1 VPGAPDGSAGGAAAS
16 IPVPSAE
23 ARRILPISSC
33 AEHATVTQPPSG
45 DHSSFDDLA
54 LDRLRQRRSAKWAA
68 YPADV
73 LPAWVAEM
81 DFPIAEPV
89 KQALRAAIDLDDCGY
104 ARPKALSEAFAGFA
118 AARFGW
124 DVDPARVVAVP
135 EVMIGVGEV
144 LRLVTAPGDG
154 VVVNPPAY
162 PPFFAT
168 ITEVERRVVDVPL
181 VRGADGWALD
191 LAGLERA
198 FAAGA
203 RAYLF
208 CSPHNP
214 VGRVFDREELRAVAE
229 LAARYDVAV
238 LADEIHAPLTLP
250 GAAHTPFATV
260 SEPLGVRAVVLT
272 SASKGWNIPGLK
284 CAVVAAGSAAMRD
297 TLAPLRAPERLERV
311 GHLGVLGTVAAF
323 AEGGAWLDALVAHL
337 DRNRA
342 LLASLLAECL
352 PEVGYVPPQAG
363 YLAWLDCRPLGL
375 GDDPA
380 RVFLTRGRVALTR
393 GLDFGTGGAGFARLN
408 MGTSGELLREAVH
421 RMRSSV

>member
-1 VPGAPDGSAGGAAAS
+1 M
-16 IPVPSAE
+16 E
-23 ARRILPISSC
+23 
-33 AEHATVTQPPSG
+33 QPLSG
-45 DHSSFDDLA
+45 DPSPFDDLA

-81 DFPIAEPV
+81 DFPIAEPI
-89 KQALRAAIDLDDCGY
+89 KRALRDAIDLDDCGY
-104 ARPKALSEAFAGFA
+104 ARPHALREAFAAFA
-118 AARFGW
+118 AGRFDW
-124 DVDPARVVAVP
+124 TVDPARVIAVP

-144 LRLVTAPGDG
+144 LRLVTTPGDQ
-154 VVVNPPAY
+154 VVVNPPVY

-168 ITEVERRVVDVPL
+168 IAEVERRVVEVPL
-181 VRGADGWALD
+181 ARGAGGAGGWALD

-203 RAYLF
+203 RAFLF
-208 CSPHNP
+208 CNPHNP
-214 VGRVFDREELRAVAE
+214 VGRVFEAGDVRAVAE

-250 GAAHTPFATV
+250 GIAHTPFLSV
-260 SEPLGVRAVVLT
+260 SEALGVRAVVLT

-284 CAVVAAGSAAMRD
+284 CAVVVAGSPAMHD
-297 TLAPLRAPERLERV
+297 ALAPLRAPERLERV

-323 AEGGAWLDALVAHL
+323 TEGGAWLDALVAHL

-342 LLASLLAECL
+342 LLARLLADCL
-352 PEVGYVPPQAG
+352 PEVGFVPPQAG
-363 YLAWLDCRPLGL
+363 YLAWLDCQALGL

-380 RVFLTRGRVALTR
+380 RAFLKRGRVALSR
-393 GLDFGTGGAGFARLN
+393 GLDFGSGGAGFARLN
-408 MGTSGELLREAVH
+408 IGTSGELLREAVR

>member
-1 VPGAPDGSAGGAAAS
+1 MRAYAGAGD
-16 IPVPSAE
+16 PS
-23 ARRILPISSC
+23 P
-33 AEHATVTQPPSG
+33 
-45 DHSSFDDLA
+45 FDDLA

-81 DFPIAEPV
+81 DFPIAEPI
-89 KQALRAAIDLDDCGY
+89 KRALRDAIDLDDCGY
-104 ARPKALSEAFAGFA
+104 ARPHALREAFAAFA
-118 AARFGW
+118 AGRFDW
-124 DVDPARVVAVP
+124 TVDPARVIAVP

-144 LRLVTAPGDG
+144 LRLVTTPGDQ
-154 VVVNPPAY
+154 VVVNPPVY

-168 ITEVERRVVDVPL
+168 IAEVERRVVEVPL
-181 VRGADGWALD
+181 ARGAGGAGGWALD

-203 RAYLF
+203 RAFLF
-208 CSPHNP
+208 CNPHNP
-214 VGRVFDREELRAVAE
+214 VGRVFEAGDVRAVAE

-250 GAAHTPFATV
+250 GIAHTPFLSV
-260 SEPLGVRAVVLT
+260 SEALGVRAVVLT

-284 CAVVAAGSAAMRD
+284 CAVVVAGSPAMHD
-297 TLAPLRAPERLERV
+297 ALAPLRAPERLERV

-323 AEGGAWLDALVAHL
+323 TEGGAWLDALVAHL

-342 LLASLLAECL
+342 LLARLLADCL
-352 PEVGYVPPQAG
+352 PEVGFVPPQAG
-363 YLAWLDCRPLGL
+363 YLAWLDCQALGL

-380 RVFLTRGRVALTR
+380 RAFLKRGRVALSR
-393 GLDFGTGGAGFARLN
+393 GLDFGSGGAGFARLN
-408 MGTSGELLREAVH
+408 IGTSGELLREAVR

>member
-1 VPGAPDGSAGGAAAS
+1 MEDNSREGVERVARDAGRAV
-16 IPVPSAE
+16 IFRPH
-23 ARRILPISSC
+23 LPC
-33 AEHATVTQPPSG
+33 AEHAFVEHPLPGDPSP
-45 DHSSFDDLA
+45 FDDLA

-81 DFPIAEPV
+81 DFPIAEPI
-89 KQALRAAIDLDDCGY
+89 KRALRAAIDLDDCGY
-104 ARPKALSEAFAGFA
+104 ARPNALREAFAAFA

-124 DVDPARVVAVP
+124 TVEPARVIAVP

-154 VVVNPPAY
+154 VVVNPPVY

-168 ITEVERRVVDVPL
+168 INEVERRVVEVPL
-181 VRGADGWALD
+181 ARGAGGWALD
-191 LAGLERA
+191 FAGLEQA

-203 RAYLF
+203 RAFLF
-208 CSPHNP
+208 CNPHNP
-214 VGRVFDREELRAVAE
+214 VGRVFDRDDVRTVAE
-229 LAARYDVAV
+229 LAARYDVTV
-238 LADEIHAPLTLP
+238 LSDEIHAPLTLP
-250 GAAHTPFATV
+250 GAVHTPFLSV
-260 SEPLGVRAVVLT
+260 SEPLGVRAVALT

-284 CAVVAAGSAAMRD
+284 AALVVAGSPAMHD
-297 TLAPLRAPERLERV
+297 ALAPLRAPERLERV

-323 AEGGAWLDALVAHL
+323 SEGGAWLDALVAHL

-342 LLASLLAECL
+342 LLARLLAECL
-352 PEVGYVPPQAG
+352 PEVGFVPPQAS
-363 YLAWLDCRPLGL
+363 YLAWLDCRSLGL

-380 RVFLTRGRVALTR
+380 RAFLARGRVALTR
-393 GLDFGTGGAGFARLN
+393 GLDFGQGGAGFARLN
-408 MGTSGELLREAVH
+408 MGTSGELLREAVR

>member
-1 VPGAPDGSAGGAAAS
+1 M
-16 IPVPSAE
+16 E
-23 ARRILPISSC
+23 
-33 AEHATVTQPPSG
+33 QPLSG
-45 DHSSFDDLA
+45 DPSPFDDLA

-81 DFPIAEPV
+81 DFPIAEPI
-89 KQALRAAIDLDDCGY
+89 KRALRDAIDLDDCGY
-104 ARPKALSEAFAGFA
+104 ARPHALREAFAAFA
-118 AARFGW
+118 AGRFDW
-124 DVDPARVVAVP
+124 TVDPARVIAVP

-144 LRLVTAPGDG
+144 LRLVTTPGDQ
-154 VVVNPPAY
+154 VVVNPPVY

-168 ITEVERRVVDVPL
+168 IAEVERRVVEVPL
-181 VRGADGWALD
+181 ARGAGGAGGWALD
-191 LAGLERA
+191 LASLERA

-203 RAYLF
+203 RAFLF
-208 CSPHNP
+208 CNPHNP
-214 VGRVFDREELRAVAE
+214 VGRVFEAGDVRAVAE

-250 GAAHTPFATV
+250 GIAHTPFLSV
-260 SEPLGVRAVVLT
+260 SEALGVRAVVLT

-284 CAVVAAGSAAMRD
+284 CAVVVAGSPAMHD
-297 TLAPLRAPERLERV
+297 ALAPLRAPERLERV

-323 AEGGAWLDALVAHL
+323 TEGGAWLDALVAHL

-342 LLASLLAECL
+342 LLARLLADCL
-352 PEVGYVPPQAG
+352 PEVGFVPPQAG
-363 YLAWLDCRPLGL
+363 YLAWLDCQALGL

-380 RVFLTRGRVALTR
+380 RAFLKRGRVALSR
-393 GLDFGTGGAGFARLN
+393 GLDFGSGGAGFARLN
-408 MGTSGELLREAVH
+408 IGTSGELLREAVR

>member
-1 VPGAPDGSAGGAAAS
+1 V
-16 IPVPSAE
+16 E
-23 ARRILPISSC
+23 
-33 AEHATVTQPPSG
+33 QPLSG
-45 DHSSFDDLA
+45 DPSPFDDLA

-81 DFPIAEPV
+81 DFPIAEPI
-89 KQALRAAIDLDDCGY
+89 KRALRDAIDLDDCGY
-104 ARPKALSEAFAGFA
+104 ARPHALREAFAAFA
-118 AARFGW
+118 AGRFDW
-124 DVDPARVVAVP
+124 TVDPARVIAVP

-144 LRLVTAPGDG
+144 LRLVTTPGDQ
-154 VVVNPPAY
+154 VVVNPPVY

-168 ITEVERRVVDVPL
+168 IAEVERRVVEVPL
-181 VRGADGWALD
+181 ARGAGGAGGWALD

-203 RAYLF
+203 RAFLF
-208 CSPHNP
+208 CNPHNP
-214 VGRVFDREELRAVAE
+214 VGRVFEAGDVRAVAE

-250 GAAHTPFATV
+250 GIAHTPFLSV
-260 SEPLGVRAVVLT
+260 SEALGVRAVVLT

-284 CAVVAAGSAAMRD
+284 CAVVVAGSPAMHD
-297 TLAPLRAPERLERV
+297 ALAPLRAPERLERV

-323 AEGGAWLDALVAHL
+323 TEGGAWLDALVAHL

-342 LLASLLAECL
+342 LLARLLADCL
-352 PEVGYVPPQAG
+352 PEVGFVPPQAG
-363 YLAWLDCRPLGL
+363 YLAWLDCQALGL

-380 RVFLTRGRVALTR
+380 RAFLKRGRVALSR
-393 GLDFGTGGAGFARLN
+393 GLDFGSGGAGFARLN
-408 MGTSGELLREAVH
+408 IGTSGELLREAVR

>member
-1 VPGAPDGSAGGAAAS
+1 M
-16 IPVPSAE
+16 E
-23 ARRILPISSC
+23 
-33 AEHATVTQPPSG
+33 QPLSG
-45 DHSSFDDLA
+45 DPSPFDDLA

-81 DFPIAEPV
+81 DFPIAEPI
-89 KQALRAAIDLDDCGY
+89 KRALRDAIDLDDCGY
-104 ARPKALSEAFAGFA
+104 ARPHALREAFAAFA
-118 AARFGW
+118 AGRFDW
-124 DVDPARVVAVP
+124 TVDPARVIAVP

-144 LRLVTAPGDG
+144 LRLVTTPGDQ
-154 VVVNPPAY
+154 VVVNPPVY

-168 ITEVERRVVDVPL
+168 IAEVERRVVEVPL
-181 VRGADGWALD
+181 ARGAGGAGGWALD

-203 RAYLF
+203 RAFLF
-208 CSPHNP
+208 CNPHNP
-214 VGRVFDREELRAVAE
+214 VGRVFEAGDVRAVAE

-250 GAAHTPFATV
+250 GIAHTPFLSV
-260 SEPLGVRAVVLT
+260 SEALGVRAVVLT

-284 CAVVAAGSAAMRD
+284 CAVVVAGSPAMHD
-297 TLAPLRAPERLERV
+297 ALAPLRAPERLERV

-323 AEGGAWLDALVAHL
+323 TEGGAWLDALVAHL

-342 LLASLLAECL
+342 LLARLLADCL
-352 PEVGYVPPQAG
+352 PEVGFVPPQAG
-363 YLAWLDCRPLGL
+363 YLAWLDCQALGL

-380 RVFLTRGRVALTR
+380 RAFLKRGRVALSR
-393 GLDFGTGGAGFARLN
+393 GLDFGSGGAGFARLN
-408 MGTSGELLREAVH
+408 IGTSGELLREAVC

>member
-1 VPGAPDGSAGGAAAS
+1 V
-16 IPVPSAE
+16 E
-23 ARRILPISSC
+23 
-33 AEHATVTQPPSG
+33 QPLSG
-45 DHSSFDDLA
+45 DPSPFDDLA

-81 DFPIAEPV
+81 DFPIAEPI
-89 KQALRAAIDLDDCGY
+89 KRALRDAIDLDDCGY
-104 ARPKALSEAFAGFA
+104 ARPHALREAFAAFA
-118 AARFGW
+118 AGRFDW
-124 DVDPARVVAVP
+124 TVDPARVIAVP

-144 LRLVTAPGDG
+144 LRLVTTPGDQ
-154 VVVNPPAY
+154 VVVNPPVY

-168 ITEVERRVVDVPL
+168 IAEVERRVVEVPL
-181 VRGADGWALD
+181 ARGAGGAGGWALD
-191 LAGLERA
+191 LASLERA

-203 RAYLF
+203 RAFLF
-208 CSPHNP
+208 CNPHNP
-214 VGRVFDREELRAVAE
+214 VGRVFEAGDVRAVAE

-250 GAAHTPFATV
+250 GIAHTPFLSV
-260 SEPLGVRAVVLT
+260 SEALGVRAVVLT

-284 CAVVAAGSAAMRD
+284 CAVVVAGSPAMHD
-297 TLAPLRAPERLERV
+297 ALAPLRAPERLERV

-323 AEGGAWLDALVAHL
+323 TEGGAWLDALVAHL

-342 LLASLLAECL
+342 LLARLLADCL
-352 PEVGYVPPQAG
+352 PEVGFVPPQAG
-363 YLAWLDCRPLGL
+363 YLAWLDCQALGL

-380 RVFLTRGRVALTR
+380 RAFLKRGRVALSR
-393 GLDFGTGGAGFARLN
+393 GLDFGSGGAGFARLN
-408 MGTSGELLREAVH
+408 IGTSGELLREAVR

>member
-1 VPGAPDGSAGGAAAS
+1 V
-16 IPVPSAE
+16 
-23 ARRILPISSC
+23 
-33 AEHATVTQPPSG
+33 EHPPSG
-45 DHSSFDDLA
+45 DPSPFDDLA
-54 LDRLRQRRSAKWAA
+54 LDRLRKRRSAKWAA
-68 YPADV
+68 YPPDV

-81 DFPIAEPV
+81 DFPVAEPI

-104 ARPKALSEAFAGFA
+104 ARPHVLPEAFAAFA

-124 DVDPARVVAVP
+124 AVDPARVIAVP

-144 LRLVTAPGDG
+144 LRLVTTPGDP
-154 VVVNPPAY
+154 VVVNPPVY

-168 ITEVERRVVDVPL
+168 IAEVERRVVEVPL
-181 VRGADGWALD
+181 ARGADGWALD

-203 RAYLF
+203 RAFLF
-208 CSPHNP
+208 CNPHNP
-214 VGRVFDREELRAVAE
+214 VGRVFAPDDVRAVAE

-250 GAAHTPFATV
+250 GAAHTPFLSV

-284 CAVVAAGSAAMRD
+284 CAVVVGSPAMRD
-297 TLAPLRAPERLERV
+297 ALAPLRVPERLERV

-323 AEGGAWLDALVAHL
+323 TEGGAWLDALVAHL

-342 LLASLLAECL
+342 LLARLLADCL
-352 PEVGYVPPQAG
+352 PEVGFVPPQAG
-363 YLAWLDCRPLGL
+363 YLAWLDCRALGL

-380 RVFLTRGRVALTR
+380 RTFLKRGRVALSR
-393 GLDFGTGGAGFARLN
+393 GPDFGSGGAGFARLN
-408 MGTSGELLREAVH
+408 IGTSGELLREAVR
-421 RMRSSV
+421 RMQSSV